1 MPSEIRPIDIADIG
15 QLEAALE
22 EVAAGAPPQLLVEA
36 FVRHSYV
43 DVLNVQHTTRN
54 LFGVASASCSAAWL
68 VLLSGIDLTDSS
80 GECRLSLLDL
90 MCGIS
95 RQGQRL
101 VPVRNAQ
108 FVATAITKEPALITA
123 DLQVV
128 PEPVPA
134 PVYIDRSNNV
144 VDNPRRSDVVVRSWG
159 LDGTK
164 RARTRSARYAL
175 WRWPGRPSSGES
187 RTGPTSG

>member
-1 MPSEIRPIDIADIG
+1 MPSEIRPVEIPDIG

-22 EVAAGAPPQLLVEA
+22 EVIAGAPRQLLVEA

-43 DVLNVQHTTRN
+43 DVLDVHHTTRN
-54 LFGVASASCSAAWL
+54 LFGVGSVSCSAAWL

-80 GECRLSLLDL
+80 GECRLSLLEL

-108 FVATAITKEPALITA
+108 FVATPITNEPALTTV
-123 DLQVV
+123 DLQFV
-128 PEPVPA
+128 PDPVPA
-134 PVYIDRSNNV
+134 PVYIDRRNTV

-159 LDGTK
+159 VDGTM
-164 RARTRSARYAL
+164 RARTRFGWICTVEVAREAL
-175 WRWPGRPSSGES
+175 FG
-187 RTGPTSG
+187 